1 MADTL
6 SKTAL
11 SLGPALPADTHEAE
25 PVESPSS
32 VDDVIVGYLDGLL
45 GTGPEEIDWDGLLQQ
60 ATSQAAAE
68 PVQSEQWTVPEDYIE
83 QPAPVPET
91 ECQLATE
98 EKIVYQ
104 TSLAKGMELL
114 PADGMGEAHPSRLP
128 LQLLDSLFLVRR
140 LPAGTRL
147 HAAVL
152 AACSSLKHR
161 LDRVGY
167 SK

>member
-11 SLGPALPADTHEAE
+11 SLGPALLADTHEAE

-45 GTGPEEIDWDGLLQQ
+45 GTGPEETDWDGLLQQ
-60 ATSQAAAE
+60 ATSQAVAE
-68 PVQSEQWTVPEDYIE
+68 PIQLEQRTEPEK
-83 QPAPVPET
+83 ET
-91 ECQLATE
+91 ECLLATE

-114 PADGMGEAHPSRLP
+114 PVDGMGEAHPSRLP
-128 LQLLDSLFLVRR
+128 LQLLDSLFLVRQ
-140 LPAGTRL
+140 LPVGTRL
-147 HAAVL
+147 HATVL

>member
-45 GTGPEEIDWDGLLQQ
+45 GAGPEETDWDGLLQQ

-68 PVQSEQWTVPEDYIE
+68 PVQSEQRTEPEK
-83 QPAPVPET
+83 ET
-91 ECQLATE
+91 ECQLVTE

-114 PADGMGEAHPSRLP
+114 PVDGMGEAHPSRLP
-128 LQLLDSLFLVRR
+128 LQLLDSLFLVRQ
-140 LPAGTRL
+140 LPVGTRL
-147 HAAVL
+147 HATVL

>member
-11 SLGPALPADTHEAE
+11 SFGPALPADTREPE

-32 VDDVIVGYLDGLL
+32 VDNVIVGYLDGLL
-45 GTGPEEIDWDGLLQQ
+45 GTGPEETDWDGLLQQ
-60 ATSQAAAE
+60 AVSLAAAE
-68 PVQSEQWTVPEDYIE
+68 PVQSEQEPEDDIE
-83 QPAPVPET
+83 QPVPVSET

-114 PADGMGEAHPSRLP
+114 PVDGMGEAHPSRLP
-128 LQLLDSLFLVRR
+128 LQLLDSLFLVRQ

-147 HAAVL
+147 HATVL
-152 AACSSLKHR
+152 AACSSLKYR
-161 LDRVGY
+161 LDRVGC